1 MFFLGIGFLIIG
13 LILAIVSG
21 IWGLVQAFSEGTLWG
36 VAYLFIPFAFV
47 IFYLK
52 NWSKTKIRKNFILM
66 IIGLILS
73 LVGSGALGN
82 HITNNFV
89 VNSANIPENPTITTN
104 SENTSTKIETTEVI
118 SEKQIETTEVI
129 SDPFRDGINAATKAA
144 ELAQTANTQTQWN
157 EVAMTWHQALVLMKE
172 VPESHTK
179 YEVAQN
185 RIDLYRNN
193 REIAKKKASY

>member
-1 MFFLGIGFLIIG
+1 MFFLGIGFLILG

-47 IFYLK
+47 IFYLT
-52 NWSKTKIRKNFILM
+52 NWSQRKIRKNFILM

-73 LVGSGALGN
+73 IVGSGALGN

-118 SEKQIETTEVI
+118 S
-129 SDPFRDGINAATKAA
+129 DPFIDGINLATKAA
-144 ELAQTANTQTQWN
+144 ELAQIANTQTQWN
-157 EVAMTWHQALVLMKE
+157 EVAITWHQALVLMKE

>member
-1 MFFLGIGFLIIG
+1 MFFLGIGFLILG

-47 IFYLK
+47 IFYLT
-52 NWSKTKIRKNFILM
+52 NWSQRKIRKNFILM

-118 SEKQIETTEVI
+118 S
-129 SDPFRDGINAATKAA
+129 DPFIEGINLATKAA
-144 ELAQTANTQTQWN
+144 ELDQIANTQTQWN
-157 EVAMTWHQALVLMKE
+157 EVAITWHQALVLMKE

>member
-1 MFFLGIGFLIIG
+1 MFFLGIGFLILG

-36 VAYLFIPFAFV
+36 VSYLFIPFAFV
-47 IFYLK
+47 IFYLT
-52 NWSKTKIRKNFILM
+52 NWSQRKIRKNFILM
-66 IIGLILS
+66 IIGLIFS
-73 LVGSGALGN
+73 LVGTGTLGN

-118 SEKQIETTEVI
+118 S
-129 SDPFRDGINAATKAA
+129 DPFREGINAATKAA

-157 EVAMTWHQALVLMKE
+157 EVAMTWHNALVLMKE
-172 VPESHTK
+172 VPESHTQ

-193 REIAKKKASY
+193 REIAKKKANY

>member
-1 MFFLGIGFLIIG
+1 MFFLGIGFLILG
-13 LILAIVSG
+13 LILSIVSG

-52 NWSKTKIRKNFILM
+52 NWSQRKIRKNFILM
-66 IIGLILS
+66 IIGFILS

-89 VNSANIPENPTITTN
+89 VNSANVPENPTISTN
-104 SENTSTKIETTEVI
+104 SENTSKKIE
-118 SEKQIETTEVI
+118 KTEVI
-129 SDPFRDGINAATKAA
+129 SDPFIEGINAATKAA

-157 EVAMTWHQALVLMKE
+157 EVAMTWHKALVLMKE

>member
-1 MFFLGIGFLIIG
+1 MFFLGIGFLILG

-47 IFYLK
+47 IFHLT
-52 NWSKTKIRKNFILM
+52 NWSQRKIRKNFILM

-118 SEKQIETTEVI
+118 S
-129 SDPFRDGINAATKAA
+129 DPFIEGINLATKAA
-144 ELAQTANTQTQWN
+144 ELDQIANTQTQWN
-157 EVAMTWHQALVLMKE
+157 EVAITWHQALVLMKE

-185 RIDLYRNN
+185 RIDLYLNN

>member
-1 MFFLGIGFLIIG
+1 MFFLGIGFLILG

-47 IFYLK
+47 IFYLT
-52 NWSKTKIRKNFILM
+52 NWSQRKIRKNFILM

-104 SENTSTKIETTEVI
+104 SENTAKN
-118 SEKQIETTEVI
+118 IETTEVI
-129 SDPFRDGINAATKAA
+129 SDPFIEGINLATKAA
-144 ELAQTANTQTQWN
+144 ELAQIANTQTQWN
-157 EVAMTWHQALVLMKE
+157 EVAITWHQALVLMKE
-172 VPESHTK
+172 VPEYHTK

>member
-1 MFFLGIGFLIIG
+1 MFFLGIGFLILG

-47 IFYLK
+47 IFYLT
-52 NWSKTKIRKNFILM
+52 NWSQRKIRKNFILM

-118 SEKQIETTEVI
+118 S
-129 SDPFRDGINAATKAA
+129 DPFIDGINLATKAA
-144 ELAQTANTQTQWN
+144 ELAQIANTQTQWN
-157 EVAMTWHQALVLMKE
+157 EVAITWHQALVLMKE

-193 REIAKKKASY
+193 R